1 MDLSSQMVLF
11 AEVVEGGSFS
21 AAARSRDHST
31 SAVSRQIG
39 LLENRLG
46 VRLLNRSHQGIS
58 LTREGQ
64 VFFEKCVALAENVSE
79 AEALVRSMGAH
90 PTGTLRIASTVA
102 FAKSQVMPLLPEFL
116 ERYPEI
122 RISLEVSDSEEA
134 LASEEFDI
142 SLRFSEQIANPN
154 VIVRR
159 LAPNRRVLCA
169 SPAYVARNGA
179 PRSLD
184 QLSGHNC
191 LALSKVA
198 SFNDWMSA
206 APAAKTRPRLTGN
219 FEASSADLLY
229 HAALAGVGIARLSTY
244 LVGDDIAAGRLVRL
258 IPDYI
263 DTSSDIVAVYL
274 DRRNL
279 APKVRAF
286 IDFLVEAFGTVP
298 PWERD
303 ERQPATL

>member
-46 VRLLNRSHQGIS
+46 VRLLNRSHHGIS

-79 AEALVRSMGAH
+79 AEALVRSMSAH
-90 PTGTLRIASTVA
+90 PNGILRVGSTVA
-102 FAKSQVMPLLPEFL
+102 FAKSQLMPLLPEFL
-116 ERYPEI
+116 DRYPEI
-122 RISLEVSDSEEA
+122 KLSLEVSDREDE
-134 LASEEFDI
+134 LASEEFDV

-179 PRSLD
+179 PRSLGD
-184 QLSGHNC
+184 LSGHNS
-191 LALSKVA
+191 LALSTVA
-198 SFNDWMSA
+198 SFNDWA
-206 APAAKTRPRLTGN
+206 VGANGARAPRLSGN

-258 IPDYI
+258 VPDYI
-263 DTSSDIVAVYL
+263 DESSDIVAVYL

-279 APKVRAF
+279 APKVRVF
-286 IDFLVEAFGTVP
+286 IDFLVEAFGSVP
-298 PWERD
+298 PWER
-303 ERQPATL
+303 ENGPAADLG